1 MGKKSRGGIGS
12 EREPDH
18 RGLAPESHWAA
29 PVESSDPQPTVSWA
43 QARGHG
49 EAFAALHLLGAYLE
63 YRVHGSSGPE
73 ALGPRRRDESDAD
86 FALRRQVGTLMSGAQ
101 ARLGGVPERASSLL
115 STLVSPT
122 LAPGVVACL
131 LVEGSGILAGAAAS
145 VAVIDPLVWQSD
157 AHRALDDMCPREHR
171 RLAVRQL
178 GALCRNR
185 LAWTEQVERNAQIAP
200 VATIHASAALVA
212 WLYAQPS
219 LTADPIKARLDVNQR
234 AEAHLDHM
242 EAGRVSQR
250 R

>member
-12 EREPDH
+12 ERQPDH
-18 RGLAPESHWAA
+18 RGLAAESHWAEPA
-29 PVESSDPQPTVSWA
+29 GSSDPQSTGGWA
-43 QARGHG
+43 QARAHG
-49 EAFAALHLLGAYLE
+49 EAFAALYLLGAYLE
-63 YRVHGSSGPE
+63 YRVHGPSGPE
-73 ALGPRRRDESDAD
+73 ALGPRRHDESDTD
-86 FALRRQVGTLMSGAQ
+86 FALRQQVGTLMSGAQ

-115 STLVSPT
+115 STFVSPT

-131 LVEGSGILAGAAAS
+131 LVEGSGIFEAAAAS
-145 VAVIDPLVWQSD
+145 VDVVDPQVWQSD

-178 GALCRNR
+178 GALCRSR

-200 VATIHASAALVA
+200 VATIHAASALVA

-219 LTADPIKARLDVNQR
+219 LIADPIRARLDVNKR
-234 AEAHLDHM
+234 AEIHL
-242 EAGRVSQR
+242 EQASRLSTR